1 MGAHLFTP
9 ESRTFVGYG
18 LGDSLVVWLTRDPVH
33 FQKDQ
38 TRLQL
43 YRSVGNSWM
52 DHIGEVVVPESIYDA
67 NRFDV
72 KIDSKAGTISVSLN
86 GKEKLEAKN
95 LRKLHEGRYVVL
107 RALDTAEFSA
117 FKAEAGE

>member
-1 MGAHLFTP
+1 
-9 ESRTFVGYG
+9 
-18 LGDSLVVWLTRDPVH
+18 VH

-43 YRSVGNSWM
+43 YRSMNDNWM
-52 DHIGEVVVPESIYDA
+52 MMIGEAVVPESIYDD

-72 KIDSKAGTISVSLN
+72 KVDPKAGTVSVSLN
-86 GKEKLEAKN
+86 GKARLEVKR

-117 FKAEAGE
+117 YRAEAGE